1 MSHPKKKKPPEEITI
16 PITPMLDMA
25 FQLLTFFILTYRP
38 APAEGQF
45 SMNLLPASPAT
56 DFRAQAAAE
65 ATTPNDSVPAALR
78 TLPTILRAGGGGMIG
93 RVTLGE
99 QDIQGMDALKR
110 ELTTILK
117 DPTLPFDQALIK
129 VDPNLKYSE
138 LMQVIDVF
146 SSLKVTKISFAE
158 LGPNDGG

>member
-38 APAEGQF
+38 APAEVQF
-45 SMNLLPASPAT
+45 SMNLLPAAPAT
-56 DFRAQAAAE
+56 DIKAAA
-65 ATTPNDSVPAALR
+65 ATEPAAPNDSVPAALR

-110 ELTTILK
+110 ELNTILK

-146 SSLKVTKISFAE
+146 ASLKVTKISFAE
-158 LGPNDGG
+158 LGASDGG